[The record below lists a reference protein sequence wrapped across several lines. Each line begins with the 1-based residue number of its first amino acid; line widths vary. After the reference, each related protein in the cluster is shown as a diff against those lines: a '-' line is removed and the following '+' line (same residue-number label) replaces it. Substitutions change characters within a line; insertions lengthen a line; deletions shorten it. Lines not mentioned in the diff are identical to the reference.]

1 MAVPFLRRIGA
12 ALLLVVVACAQG
24 NEDQYRIDAGDSIA
38 IAVFN
43 EPELSVKAKIAQ
55 SGQIRFPLL
64 GDINV
69 LGKTPEELA
78 QEIENALLDGYLVNP
93 DVSVS
98 IETYRP
104 IFVKGAVKKAGSHP
118 FQFELTVEQAIAMAG
133 GLTDR
138 ASKSDWYI
146 MRKGDRIKASK
157 QTTLMPGDVIT
168 IGESLF

>member
-1 MAVPFLRRIGA
+1 MAVSFLKRALI
-12 ALLLVVVACAQG
+12 ALLLPMVCYVHA

-38 IAVFN
+38 IVVFN
-43 EPELSVKAKIAQ
+43 EPELSIKAKIAQ

-69 LGKTPEELA
+69 LDKTPDELA
-78 QEIENALLDGYLVNP
+78 HEIEAALVDGYLVNP
-93 DVSVS
+93 DVSVT
-98 IETYRP
+98 IEAYRP

-118 FQFELTVEQAIAMAG
+118 FVFELNVEQAIAMAG

-138 ASKSDWYI
+138 ASKSDWHI
-146 MRKGDRIKASK
+146 IRKGEKIKANKS
-157 QTTLMPGDVIT
+157 TTLMPGDVIT